1 MKQNK
6 TYKSLIQDIDEK
18 GIVIVAVNAFGNV
31 DAQMDRSLK
40 GSFDRTIKENIENIY
55 WYKNHDDNEEPGIIK
70 RLFTDD
76 SYLMAELKFNLDK
89 EFSRNLYSDYRFKQ
103 EHGKTVRHSI
113 GVEAKRFKDNGGV
126 RDVQEWKLFE
136 VSSLTKWP
144 ANFNTPTLSVKNMPS
159 IDLVDYFNN
168 NLRGVV
174 KNMDAFTKA
183 VNDSHLMSDMAIS
196 NEIKNNAN
204 KLSNE
209 IILAEIETYLN
220 WIVEKGLHTDEF
232 IKGFEK
238 IYTGLRDQIK
248 TPDTGETPADL
259 QLSNQIDIDYLLNK
273 I

>member
-31 DAQMDRSLK
+31 DAQKDRSLK
-40 GSFDRTIKENIENIY
+40 GSFDKTIRENIENIY

-76 SYLMAELKFNLDK
+76 RYLMAELKFNLDK

-113 GVEAKRFKDNGGV
+113 GVSAIQHKDNNGI
-126 RDVQEWKLFE
+126 RDVQEWKLWE

-144 ANFNTPTLSVKNMPS
+144 ANFETPTLSVKNMSS
-159 IDLVDYFNN
+159 IDNI
-168 NLRGVV
+168 
-174 KNMDAFTKA
+174 MD
-183 VNDSHLMSDMAIS
+183 DL
-196 NEIKNNAN
+196 
-204 KLSNE
+204 
-209 IILAEIETYLN
+209 ETYLN

-238 IYTGLRDQIK
+238 IYTGLRDKIK
-248 TPDTGETPADL
+248 APDTNEQPADR
-259 QLSNQIDIDYLLNK
+259 QLSSDIDFNYLLNK